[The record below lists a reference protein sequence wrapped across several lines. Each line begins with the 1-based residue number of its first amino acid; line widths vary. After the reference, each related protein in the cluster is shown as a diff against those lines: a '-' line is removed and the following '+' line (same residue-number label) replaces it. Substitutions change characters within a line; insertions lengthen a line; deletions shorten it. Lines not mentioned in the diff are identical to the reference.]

1 MLSSISTFPKTR
13 LHLPPDSAAKEI
25 RFVFHWLLC
34 PSPGPDIR
42 QWLRVPDI
50 SLWQSWDRGQ
60 SEWQGEDP
68 AHKAEI
74 EFCSKYVENIW
85 ACFEK
90 NNDGT
95 TERQHRMGVQAMVQ
109 RCVVVYIIT
118 ECSKIGSVCR
128 NKIKHWHLIAR
139 IVQPNVKLMDFEIS
153 NIICTGITK
162 QSIICGAG
170 CWGVEAFGVV
180 SDCK

>member
-1 MLSSISTFPKTR
+1 M
-13 LHLPPDSAAKEI
+13 A
-25 RFVFHWLLC
+25 
-34 PSPGPDIR
+34 G
-42 QWLRVPDI
+42 
-50 SLWQSWDRGQ
+50 G
-60 SEWQGEDP
+60 G
-68 AHKAEI
+68 HKAEI

-95 TERQHRMGVQAMVQ
+95 TERQHQMGVQAMVQ

-118 ECSKIGSVCR
+118 KCSKIGSVCR
-128 NKIKHWHLIAR
+128 NKIKHWHLIAAR

-170 CWGVEAFGVV
+170 C
-180 SDCK
+180 